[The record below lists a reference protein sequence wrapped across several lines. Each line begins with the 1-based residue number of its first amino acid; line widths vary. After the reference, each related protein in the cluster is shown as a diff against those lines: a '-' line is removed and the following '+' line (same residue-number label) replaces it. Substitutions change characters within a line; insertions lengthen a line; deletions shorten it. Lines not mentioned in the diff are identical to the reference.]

1 LGHLEPKDGII
12 ELAGPSDP
20 SVVIER
26 LLVDE
31 GDWVKKGQLL
41 AVLDTASIREAR
53 VKRLKA
59 ELGMARRELKRT
71 LELKRDAVISESELD
86 RRETAVRVLEAR
98 LIEARADLKRARVR
112 SPLNGRVLKV
122 QARAGER
129 VGPEGILDLG
139 RTDEMY
145 AIAEVYE
152 TDVARVEVGQRAEVF
167 SPALP
172 APLGGTVEWINLEVG
187 KQDAL
192 GTDPAARK
200 DARVVE
206 VEVKLDDSALASGLT
221 NLQVEVTIGP

>member
-1 LGHLEPKDGII
+1 
-12 ELAGPSDP
+12 
-20 SVVIER
+20 
-26 LLVDE
+26 
-31 GDWVKKGQLL
+31 
-41 AVLDTASIREAR
+41 
-53 VKRLKA
+53 
-59 ELGMARRELKRT
+59 
-71 LELKRDAVISESELD
+71 
-86 RRETAVRVLEAR
+86 
-98 LIEARADLKRARVR
+98 
-112 SPLNGRVLKV
+112 
-122 QARAGER
+122 
-129 VGPEGILDLG
+129 
-139 RTDEMY
+139 MY

-172 APLGGTVEWINLEVG
+172 APLGGTVEWIDLEVG